1 MREVLKALL
10 EALEAKEPVALATVA
25 KVKGS
30 SPAKVGNKMLVRADG
45 PSLGTVGGGK
55 LEERVISEAR
65 SALEEGRSRLV
76 HYALREEG
84 EDAVGMLCGGEATV
98 FIEVYQPQPTLLI
111 VGGGHIGQPLAKMAR
126 LLDFEVAV
134 VDVEPGRASV
144 EGLDQVDITQST
156 YIVITTADHVSDEAA
171 LRQVV
176 GSPAAYIG
184 MIGSRRKVGTIFDHL
199 RREGVPEEE
208 LRRVHAPI
216 GLDLGGGRSAEIAL
230 SIMAEIVKE
239 RYGGTGRPLR
249 RRRGAG

>member
-1 MREVLKALL
+1 M
-10 EALEAKEPVALATVA
+10 
-25 KVKGS
+25 
-30 SPAKVGNKMLVRADG
+30 
-45 PSLGTVGGGK
+45 
-55 LEERVISEAR
+55 EERIISEAK

-76 HYALREEG
+76 HYALREKG
-84 EDAVGMLCGGEATV
+84 EDAVGMLCGGDATV

-111 VGGGHIGQPLAKMAR
+111 VGGGHIGQPLAEMDR

-156 YIVITTADHVSDEAA
+156 YIVITTANHVSDEAA
-171 LRQVV
+171 LRQVI

-184 MIGSRRKVGTIFDHL
+184 MIGSRRKVRTIFDHL
-199 RREGVPEEE
+199 RQEGVPEEE

-216 GLDLGGGRSAEIAL
+216 GLDLGGGKPAEIAL

-239 RYGGTGRPLR
+239 RYGGTGKPLR
-249 RRRGAG
+249 RGKGAG